1 MFGRKKSVPAT
12 SDRAKSTKVRGLAW
26 LVGLVLAAA
35 SIGAATVSSG
45 CATTNNHYNV
55 NKKHHTPNGFN
66 NNYGPAGG
74 KPLSE
79 LLQWKREASKKGDPK
94 PPSQV
99 YKGYEGFPVVK
110 PDLAFLK
117 NNRSEIS
124 VTWISHATTLIQV
137 NGLNILTDPVF
148 SDRVSPVSFAG
159 PDRKVPLPVQ
169 LAELPRIDIVLISH
183 NHYDHLDR
191 PTVLQL
197 KAQAGGE
204 PLFLVPLGIDDWLK
218 NEGLTKVKAF
228 DWWDQQAVLGLNVH
242 FVPAQ
247 HWSSRSPFDRN
258 ATLWGGW
265 VLEHQGFKTY
275 FVGDSGMSKDFL
287 DIGAKFG
294 GFDVSLIPV
303 GAYEPRWF
311 MKDQHVNPAEA
322 VQIHQDVKSKYSIGI
337 HWGSFELTDEALDQP
352 MVDLP
357 IALKQAQIPA
367 EQFELFKHGQTRIFK
382 R

>member
-1 MFGRKKSVPAT
+1 MLSSKKSVRVGG
-12 SDRAKSTKVRGLAW
+12 SKVRGLAW
-26 LVGLVLAAA
+26 FVGFFLAAA
-35 SIGAATVSSG
+35 SIGAVAISSG
-45 CATTNNHYNV
+45 CATTNTHFNPT
-55 NKKHHTPNGFN
+55 KKHHTEKGFV
-66 NNYGPAGG
+66 NNYGPASG

-79 LLQWKREASKKGDPK
+79 LLQWQREASKRGDPK
-94 PPSQV
+94 IPSQV
-99 YKGYEGFPVVK
+99 YKGYEGFPLVK

-117 NNRSEIS
+117 NNRSEIT
-124 VTWISHATTLIQV
+124 VTWIGHATALIQM

-148 SDRVSPVSFAG
+148 SDRASPVSFTG
-159 PDRKVPLPVQ
+159 PKRKVAIPVQ
-169 LAELPRIDIVLISH
+169 LADLPRIDLVLISH

-191 PTVLQL
+191 PTILQL

-204 PLFLVPLGIDDWLK
+204 PLFLAPLGIDAWLK
-218 NEGLTKVKAF
+218 NEGMQKVRAF
-228 DWWDQQAVLGLNVH
+228 DWWDQQTVLGMNIH
-242 FVPAQ
+242 FVPSQ

-265 VLEHQGFKTY
+265 VVEHQGFKTY
-275 FVGDSGMSKDFL
+275 FAGDSGISKDFQ

-337 HWGSFELTDEALDQP
+337 HWGMFDLTDEALDQP
-352 MVDLP
+352 LVDLP

-382 R
+382 K